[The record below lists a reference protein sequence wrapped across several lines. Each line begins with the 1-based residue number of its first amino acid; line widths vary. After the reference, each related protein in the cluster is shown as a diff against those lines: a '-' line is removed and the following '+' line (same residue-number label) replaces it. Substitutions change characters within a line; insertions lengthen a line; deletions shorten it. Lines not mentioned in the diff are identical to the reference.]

1 MSYEG
6 EFAKFR
12 SVQRLVNNPHVK
24 ELQQK
29 CRVAPAADAGT
40 LPIDGE
46 SVITADSLGEDGPKP
61 ELVVAI
67 DGSHVEVPVRNGFP
81 GAEVSYL
88 TCAAVILDMQKL
100 RHADEN
106 RPIDPLEFKK
116 VENAGSIDAALPST
130 NVIKDGCA
138 DSTESFR
145 EAFFELLGREDFTL
159 GGTTLRA
166 TYQAIM
172 GTPPQGRIK
181 CPSQNRTACDE
192 TYRYAPDVSICPC
205 QLKTKV
211 YSTDWLRVHEGMGP
225 GSNGAVFGEVIQV
238 IERLMV
244 VHFLRYLE
252 ASRQLSVL
260 ARCGLMVDGPLAMF
274 GHPAE
279 LKDKIEAEI
288 RRVNT
293 EALKFTRG
301 LDVLILGVEKTGA
314 FVEHFA
320 QLDTNRSGS
329 AGRIANGTVILLND
343 AYIKEHI
350 IPSDS
355 KKPYGKDT
363 YFGRKFLY
371 KTKRGHLV
379 VANLP
384 FLADSNKDLRTA
396 LPAQFPRLATATRL
410 LDEVSSS
417 RYPNAMMP
425 LVSAHAEAAIPLN
438 LGVKVLKR
446 IAEENLQR

>member
-6 EFAKFR
+6 EFAKYR
-12 SVQRLVNNPHVK
+12 SVQRLVNNPHVT
-24 ELQQK
+24 ELQK
-29 CRVAPAADAGT
+29 RCKIAPAAESGE
-40 LPIDGE
+40 LPLDQRCLID
-46 SVITADSLGEDGPKP
+46 SASLGEDGPRP

-81 GAEVSYL
+81 GAEVSYV
-88 TCAAVILDMQKL
+88 TCAAVILDMKRL

-116 VENAGSIDAALPST
+116 TENAGCIDAALPST
-130 NVIKDGCA
+130 NMIKDGCGNA
-138 DSTESFR
+138 SESFR
-145 EAFFELLGREDFTL
+145 EAFFDLLGRKDFTL
-159 GGTTLRA
+159 GETTLKD

-172 GTPPQGRIK
+172 GSPPQGRIK
-181 CPSQNRTACDE
+181 CPSQSETGCDQF
-192 TYRYAPDVSICPC
+192 YRYAPEVSKCPC
-205 QLKTKV
+205 LLETKLF
-211 YSTDWLRVHEGMGP
+211 STDWLRVHEGFGP
-225 GSNGAVFGEVIQV
+225 ANNGAVFGEVIQV
-238 IERLMV
+238 IERLMI

-252 ASRQLSVL
+252 STRQLSVL

-288 RRVNT
+288 RRIN
-293 EALKFTRG
+293 AAAAGFTRG
-301 LDVLILGVEKTGA
+301 LDILVLGIEKTGA
-314 FVEHFA
+314 FVDHFT
-320 QLDTNRSGS
+320 QLDMNRSGS
-329 AGRIANGTVILLND
+329 AGRIPRGTAILLDD
-343 AYIKEHI
+343 AYIKKHI
-350 IPSDS
+350 VPSDS
-355 KKPYGKDT
+355 KKQYGRDT
-363 YFGRKFLY
+363 YFGRKFFY

-384 FLADSNKDLRTA
+384 FLADAHKNLKTA
-396 LPAQFPRLATATRL
+396 LPSQFPRLATATRL

-438 LGVKVLKR
+438 LGVKVLKQLAQQN
-446 IAEENLQR
+446 IQQ